1 MAFAETF
8 SSVEKY
14 YTTKIIKTFDFP
26 HLLSQIIPQGC
37 KLLHPCLA
45 NPGSEGSLCPQNQ
58 EVLKMYDSTEEKAPP
73 PKTNSLSY
81 RGASSY
87 SSDSSMRLASS
98 TAVVSSEAR
107 YICVVASESWPMPSL
122 ITERGT

>member
-81 RGASSY
+81 

-107 YICVVASESWPMPSL
+107 YICVVASESCPMPSL
-122 ITERGT
+122 ITESGT